1 MTELNINKLIF
12 KTAITTLIGVVVL
25 SIISFI
31 ILTLFSPITV
41 ARTASSLGLDNISL
55 SYYQKAYD
63 KSQDVNDLYNMLN
76 KAITV
81 NNYSKVVCGFET
93 LYNEGNEDYY
103 DFIDYINNFN
113 LTSVNGMLLKTYV
126 FNEDA
131 RLKSHYVNA
140 LINNQQT
147 EDALLFAVE
156 DLQTDNLLTEEFR
169 YNFVLGTYLTYL
181 IESGAPGNSF
191 TELENYNY
199 NETNINLMLTTAN
212 YVSDLLTAVE
222 YMQTTYLNPT
232 ENQNLITATLAMR
245 AIETI
250 TIVTEL
256 DTYFNAYVNISAL
269 EAERQSLVVL
279 FNNLTT

>member
-12 KTAITTLIGVVVL
+12 KTAITTLIGVVVF